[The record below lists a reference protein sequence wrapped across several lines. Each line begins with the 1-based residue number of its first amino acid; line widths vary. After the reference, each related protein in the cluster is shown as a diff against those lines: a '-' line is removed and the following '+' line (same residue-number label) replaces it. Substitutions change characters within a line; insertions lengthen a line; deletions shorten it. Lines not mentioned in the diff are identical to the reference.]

1 MCGNMGIVALFFY
14 DLDAPITI
22 PYVYFLG
29 FMAEAGVG
37 GLAYSGK
44 IMEPQSFSPLIASI
58 RDRVHASTGQY
69 FDCCL
74 INLYRDG
81 ECACAYHSDPDMV
94 RHLCWLGMCMCMFIN
109 VSVS

>member
-1 MCGNMGIVALFFY
+1 
-14 DLDAPITI
+14 
-22 PYVYFLG
+22 
-29 FMAEAGVG
+29 MAEAGVG

-44 IMEPQSFSPLIASI
+44 IMDPQPFSPIVASI
-58 RDRVHASTGQY
+58 RDKVHAATGHY

-94 RHLCWLGMCMCMFIN
+94 KFKAHVLHMFVCMKSMCVH
-109 VSVS
+109 VSICSPVIYKYDKCV